1 MMRGYSSA
9 GEYPTCSAAA
19 SPPQHVVKG
28 GELSMAKYLI
38 RAAIPTVYVID
49 ARDAQEAMHQA
60 AKRFKTEQHTQLE
73 PELQWAKLKGT
84 ASTAIWRIAA

>member
-1 MMRGYSSA
+1 MMRGYYSA

-19 SPPQHVVKG
+19 SPPQHLVKG
-28 GELSMAKYLI
+28 GELSMAKYLV

-49 ARDAQEAMHQA
+49 ARDEQEAMHQA

-73 PELQWAKLKGT
+73 PEMQWAELKG
-84 ASTAIWRIAA
+84 ADSTAIWRIAA

>member
-1 MMRGYSSA
+1 
-9 GEYPTCSAAA
+9 
-19 SPPQHVVKG
+19 
-28 GELSMAKYLI
+28 MAKYLV

-73 PELQWAKLKGT
+73 PEMQWAALKGA
-84 ASTAIWRIAA
+84 ASAAIWRITD